1 MLWEIEIRPKGA
13 DGEQARVA
21 EEFGLLTHRR
31 GGSAVVSA
39 TAHGWL
45 LEGPLTRDQADRL
58 TRELLVDPL
67 AESGVLGAL
76 NEHFSHRGPIAPRLA
91 GDSRSESPT
100 MGGRLATVLY
110 KPGVMDPA
118 ALSVADAARDLG
130 VTVDS
135 VRSFRRYYG
144 PPLSP
149 ESKAV
154 LFRKVLAN
162 EAVEQV
168 VEGPLTLE
176 HLTVGAPYR
185 FHLVVVPLRDLD
197 DAGLQKL
204 SRDGQLSLSLAEMRT
219 IQEHFRA
226 AGRDPTDVELE
237 TLAQTWSEHC
247 SHKTLKGKIEFE
259 RRNRSSAL

>member
-1 MLWEIEIRPKGA
+1 M
-13 DGEQARVA
+13 
-21 EEFGLLTHRR
+21 
-31 GGSAVVSA
+31 VSA
-39 TAHGWL
+39 TARGWL

-58 TRELLVDPL
+58 TRELLVDSL
-67 AESGVLGAL
+67 AETGVLGSL
-76 NEHFSHRGPIAPRLA
+76 NEHLAHSGPIAPRLA

-100 MGGRLATVLY
+100 MRGRLATVLY

-149 ESKAV
+149 DAKAV

-176 HLTVGAPYR
+176 HLTVGAPTAFIASSCR
-185 FHLVVVPLRDLD
+185 C
-197 DAGLQKL
+197 A
-204 SRDGQLSLSLAEMRT
+204 SWTMR
-219 IQEHFRA
+219 
-226 AGRDPTDVELE
+226 G
-237 TLAQTWSEHC
+237 C
-247 SHKTLKGKIEFE
+247 
-259 RRNRSSAL
+259 RS